1 MRNGR
6 YDVKYYIGAPSIPVQ
21 TTIKSLS
28 EVSAILLRT
37 MNATR
42 IQRIKKIEQEEGD
55 FLQKLTAQGTFFWG
69 GLGVRLTENG
79 RQKINSRRTRSN
91 S

>member
-6 YDVKYYIGAPSIPVQ
+6 YDVKYYIGALSIPVQ
-21 TTIKSLS
+21 TTNMSLR

-37 MNATR
+37 MNASRKQR
-42 IQRIKKIEQEEGD
+42 IQEIEREEGD
-55 FLQKLTAQGTFFWG
+55 FLQRLTAQGTFFFG
-69 GLGVRLTENG
+69 GGGVRLTENG